1 MQRIKGL
8 LLAAALVMIMAA
20 AAGCS
25 GELGSWMQKAKGT
38 EPQLIKVHIQFTNQK
53 DLVCYVKSMGIAKD
67 AQVYTGG
74 PSANN
79 MYDRNGNI
87 TGSFNYQQVMY
98 MEIVPEEVTNQN

>member
-1 MQRIKGL
+1 VQRVKVL
-8 LLAAALVMIMAA
+8 LLAAALVIIMAA

-25 GELGSWMQKAKGT
+25 GEPGSWLQKAKGP

-53 DLVCYVKSMGIAKD
+53 DLVCYVKSLGIEKD

-98 MEIVPEEVTNQN
+98 MEIVPEEVTSQN

>member
-1 MQRIKGL
+1 MQRVKVL
-8 LLAAALVMIMAA
+8 LLAAALVIIMAS

-25 GELGSWMQKAKGT
+25 GEPGSWLQKAKGP

-53 DLVCYVKSMGIAKD
+53 DLVCYVKSLGIEKD

-98 MEIVPEEVTNQN
+98 MEIIPEEVTSQN

>member
-1 MQRIKGL
+1 MRRFKSL

-20 AAGCS
+20 AAGCN
-25 GELGSWMQKAKGT
+25 GQLGSWLQKAKGP

-53 DLVCYVKSMGIAKD
+53 DLVCYVRSLGIEKD

-87 TGSFNYQQVMY
+87 TGTFNYQQVMY
-98 MEIVPEEVTNQN
+98 MEIIPEDATSQN